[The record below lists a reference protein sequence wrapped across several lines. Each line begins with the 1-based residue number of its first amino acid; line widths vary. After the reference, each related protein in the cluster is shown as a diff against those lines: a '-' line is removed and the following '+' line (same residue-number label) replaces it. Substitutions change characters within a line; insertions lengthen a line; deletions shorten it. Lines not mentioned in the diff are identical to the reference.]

1 MQAPTVLR
9 KWNCLLM
16 RGFIDVK
23 HPCQVWRMPHPPV
36 RGSYW
41 LRSRPMVHGGFLKS
55 WMANGLQARVL
66 ALVREI
72 VAQASVSSS
81 DFKVYVTGEWELL
94 AQAKLDRGQCTAS

>member
-1 MQAPTVLR
+1 
-9 KWNCLLM
+9 
-16 RGFIDVK
+16 
-23 HPCQVWRMPHPPV
+23 MPHPPL

-41 LRSRPMVHGGFLKS
+41 LRSRPMVHGGFLQS

-81 DFKVYVTGEWELL
+81 DFKVYLTGECRLL
-94 AQAKLDRGQCTAS
+94 CTRKVGTPPIHRVMSTK